1 MIEDVN
7 IEQNW
12 LVVSWR
18 AIDNYETKANKKWYD
33 FKKEKVKRG
42 NYKKQFEKNRNN
54 QTNQF
59 VPKKHN
65 R

>member
-1 MIEDVN
+1 MV
-7 IEQNW
+7 W
-12 LVVSWR
+12 
-18 AIDNYETKANKKWYD
+18 
-33 FKKEKVKRG
+33 FKNKEKVERG